1 MAIVYSKLRETREK
15 LGLTQGEMAEKLG
28 LETRTY
34 GSYERGERDMTV
46 STILTICEMF
56 KLSADELLGNYSKYG
71 EPYQEIKVIN
81 GQSLNMIPIYRTFED
96 YQNEYATDQMPEL
109 FPTLKDAKNTI
120 AVRVNGYAMTP
131 IIDDRDIVVVRKQG
145 RFRNGD
151 FIAFAINGNDRILIR
166 KAYYENN
173 SLRLEPLSVTERTMT
188 FENED
193 EIVIIGVVTKII
205 KNVT

>member
-1 MAIVYSKLRETREK
+1 
-15 LGLTQGEMAEKLG
+15 
-28 LETRTY
+28 
-34 GSYERGERDMTV
+34 
-46 STILTICEMF
+46 
-56 KLSADELLGNYSKYG
+56 
-71 EPYQEIKVIN
+71 
-81 GQSLNMIPIYRTFED
+81 MIPIYRTFED
-96 YQNEYATDQMPEL
+96 YQKEYATDQMPEL

>member
-1 MAIVYSKLRETREK
+1 
-15 LGLTQGEMAEKLG
+15 
-28 LETRTY
+28 
-34 GSYERGERDMTV
+34 
-46 STILTICEMF
+46 
-56 KLSADELLGNYSKYG
+56 
-71 EPYQEIKVIN
+71 
-81 GQSLNMIPIYRTFED
+81 
-96 YQNEYATDQMPEL
+96 
-109 FPTLKDAKNTI
+109 
-120 AVRVNGYAMTP
+120 MTP